1 MLVHVVY
8 VSSRLEIMH
17 FVVWYMTQGNIH
29 RRLLPLTRA
38 MLRRFFFIRSLI
50 KSRMSVSV
58 GMLLCNKHSFLKVN
72 QFV

>member
-29 RRLLPLTRA
+29 RRLLLSGTCG
-38 MLRRFFFIRSLI
+38 FFCFLSDKITQA
-50 KSRMSVSV
+50 SRIGYFTPSD
-58 GMLLCNKHSFLKVN
+58 F
-72 QFV
+72 F

>member
-38 MLRRFFFIRSLI
+38 MLRRFFFYQKFDKITHVG
-50 KSRMSVSV
+50 VSWDAI
-58 GMLLCNKHSFLKVN
+58 M
-72 QFV
+72 Q